1 MGQYDFAYLLT
12 SDAWVSLLMLTF
24 MEIVLGIDNIIFI
37 TIVANK
43 LEARQKPLARNIGL
57 GLAMILRIVLLF
69 GISFILQLQHP
80 LLAGK
85 GIELWGLH
93 FNPTGQSLIL
103 IAGGLFLMMKSV
115 SEIHGKLEGISHSEE
130 MGGAK
135 KVAAGLGMVVAQ
147 IAVINIVFSIDSILT
162 AVGLTQNVW
171 VMVLGVVF
179 SVIVMMLF
187 AGPVGHFVN
196 EHPTIQMLG
205 LSFLILIGFM
215 LFAEGAA
222 QSGMFGVEEVVAQA
236 GQELP
241 ENSGGHQ
248 HTEVVPKGYL
258 YFAIFFSLT
267 VEMLNI
273 RMRKRSKPVQMRGV
287 VEEAKEEGMLD

>member
-43 LEARQKPLARNIGL
+43 LDARQKPLARNIGL
-57 GLAMILRIVLLF
+57 GLAMILRIILLF

-80 LLAGK
+80 LLDGK

-115 SEIHGKLEGISHSEE
+115 SEIHGKLEGASHSEE
-130 MGGAK
+130 MEGAK
-135 KVAAGLGMVVAQ
+135 KVAAGLGMVVVQ

-222 QSGMFGVEEVVAQA
+222 QSGMFGVEEIVAQA

-241 ENSGGHQ
+241 ENSGGHH